1 MSTTAVITDPN
12 TIATLPVSS
21 ETLNYTAIVEL
32 DEKGVIQKKAL
43 TTSAKRVETL
53 EKPDYAGK
61 EIIAFKQT
69 VSRPVIGTLAGFTD
83 LFPDVDA
90 QLFVINRGLSAY
102 ADAKVRSVFL
112 ETNTD
117 GTELTFQSTT
127 GTYDLTADIQET
139 PARKL
144 TAEETTIAGLR
155 KMGVSDDLI
164 AQVFASLAAAKT
176 V

>member
-12 TIATLPVSS
+12 TLTTLPISS
-21 ETLNYTAIVEL
+21 EILNYTAIVEL

-43 TTSAKRVETL
+43 TTSSKRVENL
-53 EKPDYAGK
+53 EAAGYAGK
-61 EIIAFKQT
+61 EVIAFKQT
-69 VSRPVIGTLAGFTD
+69 VSRPVIGTLAGFEELYPDTD
-83 LFPDVDA
+83 ARLFI
-90 QLFVINRGLSAY
+90 INRGLSAY
-102 ADAKVRSVFL
+102 ADAKVRTVL
-112 ETNTD
+112 LDTNND
-117 GTELTFQSTT
+117 GTELTFQSTN
-127 GTYDLTADIQET
+127 GVYDLTTDVQET

-164 AQVFASLAAAKT
+164 AQVFASLAAAKP